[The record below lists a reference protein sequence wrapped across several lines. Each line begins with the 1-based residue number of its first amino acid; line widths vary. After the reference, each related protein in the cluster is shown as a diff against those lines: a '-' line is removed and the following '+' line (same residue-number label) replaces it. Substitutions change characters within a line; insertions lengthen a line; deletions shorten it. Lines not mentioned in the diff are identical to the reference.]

1 VYITAPSEYISVSNG
16 IEPAAPVIDG
26 LNKTSHFHHSYPIP
40 SYLIAIGNKL

>member
-26 LNKTSHFHHSYPIP
+26 LNKTTIFISYPIP
-40 SYLIAIGNKL
+40 AYLIAMR